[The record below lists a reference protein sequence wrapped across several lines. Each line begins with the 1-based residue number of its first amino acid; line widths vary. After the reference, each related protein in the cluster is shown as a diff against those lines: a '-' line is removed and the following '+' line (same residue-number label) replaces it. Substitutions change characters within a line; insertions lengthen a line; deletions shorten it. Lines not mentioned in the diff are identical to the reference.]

1 MQKIIFSTTIN
12 APKEKV
18 WEILWN
24 LDAYRKWTTAF
35 AEGSDAKTDNWK
47 EGSKVLFVDQSGNGM
62 VSMVAVNK
70 TNEYMSFKHLG
81 EIMDGVEDTT
91 SEKVKVWNGSME
103 NYTLQEDNGVSTLTV
118 DLDIADEYKEMF
130 ENMWPTALKNVK
142 ELAEGTTRVPIT
154 ITAAINAPVEKVW
167 NSWTAPAHITQWCQ
181 ASDDWHAPYAD
192 NDVRVGGTFK
202 TTMAAKDGSMSFDFW
217 GVYTEVT
224 TNRSMS
230 YTMED
235 GRKATILFEE
245 NNGKTI
251 VTETFDAEN
260 QNSLDMQRDG
270 WQAIL
275 NNFKKHTESI

>member
-1 MQKIIFSTTIN
+1 MQKIKFSTTIN

-62 VSMVAVNK
+62 VSMVAINK

-91 SEKVKVWNGSME
+91 SEKVKVWSGSTE
-103 NYTLQEDNGVSTLTV
+103 NYSLQEDSGVTTLTV
-118 DLDIADEYKEMF
+118 DLDIPDEYKEMF
-130 ENMWPTALKNVK
+130 EKMWPTALKNIK
-142 ELAEGTTRVPIT
+142 ELAEGTAKVPIT
-154 ITAAINAPVEKVW
+154 IKAAINAHVEKAW
-167 NSWTAPAHITQWCQ
+167 ETWTAPEHITKWCQ

-192 NDVRVGGTFK
+192 NDVKVGGTFK
-202 TTMAAKDGSMSFDFW
+202 TTMAAKDGSFSFDF
-217 GVYTEVT
+217 GGEYTEVT
-224 TNRSMS
+224 KHKSMS
-230 YTMED
+230 YTMGD

-245 NNGKTI
+245 KDGKTI

-275 NNFKKHTESI
+275 NSYKKHTESI